1 MWRGRACLK
10 GTEPMKSTTVW
21 TDDTGAYFIRR
32 DDGSSVTYVTPAGVA
47 YTPGTGLRPAGG
59 SSGGSYTLAA
69 AISLAATTGGTSV
82 TGVQTGSY
90 IFAAVFTG
98 TSVKLQALGPDGST
112 WVDVA
117 TQTGS
122 GQQGV
127 VLGNNAS
134 VRLYNPNGSGLTGLS
149 ASLS

>member
-1 MWRGRACLK
+1 
-10 GTEPMKSTTVW
+10 MKSTTTW